1 MLHLC
6 NADLSKEVEQPK
18 PQTSL
23 ETPRRPKE
31 KKEDQEKRVIPAE
44 AEPTVKGSEAPED
57 TEDKALARA
66 AGNAGD
72 AGDAGKAGDAGN
84 VGKAG
89 NAGNA
94 GDAGDVGEVVG
105 AHELPGAHELL
116 GADEADE
123 VHRADE
129 AGDAEPGRG
138 RRKTPR
144 SRKHYSFTEATE
156 NLHHGLP
163 TSCRQVPGSPHCCCR
178 HGTGKHRSEQELRL
192 EPAGYEP
199 SFGKGSRTRARATAF
214 RDRKSS
220 LMEELFGAGFA
231 GRAGPSDGEAV
242 SKSPQPG
249 PQASAG
255 NAFGDSR
262 ATVVRS
268 IQASPTE
275 ANRKTVV

>member
-1 MLHLC
+1 M
-6 NADLSKEVEQPK
+6 
-18 PQTSL
+18 
-23 ETPRRPKE
+23 
-31 KKEDQEKRVIPAE
+31 
-44 AEPTVKGSEAPED
+44 
-57 TEDKALARA
+57 
-66 AGNAGD
+66 GD
-72 AGDAGKAGDAGN
+72 AGE
-84 VGKAG
+84 
-89 NAGNA
+89 
-94 GDAGDVGEVVG
+94 VGEVVG
-105 AHELPGAHELL
+105 VQEVPGIHELPGA
-116 GADEADE
+116 DESDE
-123 VHRADE
+123 VLAAGE
-129 AGDAEPGRG
+129 AGEAEPGRG

-163 TSCRQVPGSPHCCCR
+163 TSCRQVSSSPHCRCR
-178 HGTGKHRSEQELRL
+178 HSMSKHRSEQELRL

-199 SFGKGSRTRARATAF
+199 SFGKGARARARAKAF

-262 ATVVRS
+262 ATVVPS

-275 ANRKTVV
+275 TNKKTVV

>member
-1 MLHLC
+1 MLHLS
-6 NADLSKEVEQPK
+6 NADLSKEVEHPK

-31 KKEDQEKRVIPAE
+31 KKEDQEKRAIPAE
-44 AEPTVKGSEAPED
+44 AQPTAKGSEAPKDAED
-57 TEDKALARA
+57 EVLARA
-66 AGNAGD
+66 AGDGGDVGDGGDRGD
-72 AGDAGKAGDAGN
+72 A
-84 VGKAG
+84 V
-89 NAGNA
+89 
-94 GDAGDVGEVVG
+94 DAGDVGEVVG
-105 AHELPGAHELL
+105 AHELPGA
-116 GADEADE
+116 DEAEE
-123 VHRADE
+123 VHGAGE
-129 AGDAEPGRG
+129 AGDAEHGRC

-163 TSCRQVPGSPHCCCR
+163 TSCKQVSGSPHCCCR

-192 EPAGYEP
+192 EPTGYEP
-199 SFGKGSRTRARATAF
+199 SFGKGARVRARVPAF

-231 GRAGPSDGEAV
+231 GRAGPSKGDAV

-249 PQASAG
+249 LQASAS
-255 NAFGDSR
+255 NAFGDSK